1 MFIAFEGIDGSG
13 KSTLSLKVSEWLS
26 SKGKKVVFTR
36 EPRDPY
42 RSMIFDPTI
51 SDKEEFLL
59 FMADRARHID
69 KVIKP
74 AIDAGSIVI
83 TDRYIMS
90 SYAYQG
96 MDNIDKHN
104 LINAIHLWLTED
116 DKKNLYDPN
125 LTFVLKL
132 DPEIALARATDKNKF
147 EHKGLEYYKKL
158 DDFYSNHVVNNFP
171 NTYLIDA
178 SQPLEKVF
186 SDIISILE
194 KYLKDENEV

>member
-13 KSTLSLKVSEWLS
+13 KSTVSLKVSEWLS

-83 TDRYIMS
+83 TDRYIIS
-90 SYAYQG
+90 SYAYQAFAK
-96 MDNIDKHN
+96 DSQENYN
-104 LINAIHLWLTED
+104 LITTIQSWISKEFSYPDLV
-116 DKKNLYDPN
+116 
-125 LTFVLKL
+125 FVLKL
-132 DPEIALARATDKNKF
+132 DPEVALARATDKNKF

-178 SQPLEKVF
+178 FQPLEKVF